1 MWILR
6 QRILPF
12 LDLISLLFTSSSPA
26 AGLVRL
32 TGTGSTRCAGRVEVY
47 HNSIWGT
54 VCDDGWDE
62 NDANVVCRQLGCG
75 ISVSATHAAHFGEGT
90 GEIWL
95 DDVNCSGRERSL
107 TECQHPGF
115 GKHNCRHGEDAV
127 VVCSGPLLRL
137 TGTGSTRCAGRVE
150 VYHNTTWGTVCDDGW
165 DENDANV
172 VCRQLGCGISVS
184 APHAAHFG
192 EGTGEIWL
200 DDVECS
206 GNERS
211 LTECHHSGL
220 GNHDCG
226 HGEDAGVICSGS
238 PVRLTGTGSTRCA
251 GRVEVYHNT
260 TWGTVCDDGW
270 DENDANVVCRQ
281 LGCGISV
288 SAPHA
293 AHFGEGAGHI
303 WLDNVKC
310 TGRER
315 SLTECQHPGF
325 GKHNCGHG
333 EDAGVVCSGPL
344 LRLTGTGS
352 TRCAGR
358 VEVYHNTT
366 WGTVCGDGWD
376 VNDAD
381 VVCRQL
387 DCGRSVSATHAAH
400 FGEGTGEIWLDD
412 VACSGRERSLTE
424 CQHAGLG
431 NHDCGHGEDAGV
443 VCSGSLVRLTGTG
456 STRCAGR
463 VEVYHNSI
471 WGTVC
476 DDEWD
481 VNDADVVCRQ
491 LDCGISVSA
500 PHAADFGEGT
510 GEIWLN
516 KVNCSGRERSLTE
529 CQHPGFGKHNCGHG
543 EDAGVVCSVRQQRP
557 SISLT
562 SPPERLSWSPE
573 GAVVTRGSSF
583 SLSCS
588 INSSYPQ
595 GRFFL
600 LFSGSDIVDTK
611 PAVNNSASFHFPVA
625 GFEHQG
631 DYSCVHELSLSAQSF
646 NSTESEALTVLIELP
661 LLLRVASGS
670 GGTLLLLLLVL
681 LVVCLV
687 RRRTS
692 AKRTF
697 PPDQNQMVLTQRK
710 AYTDDEEDEEDD
722 EVYVNVDGLTKKCV
736 EPVSGDEHG
745 HEEAAPGSNCVK
757 AAESCGC
764 VEEDIEDEE
773 ETSDEENDYENL
785 SFHIDRKSLNLSL

>member
-47 HNSIWGT
+47 HN
-54 VCDDGWDE
+54 
-62 NDANVVCRQLGCG
+62 
-75 ISVSATHAAHFGEGT
+75 
-90 GEIWL
+90 
-95 DDVNCSGRERSL
+95 
-107 TECQHPGF
+107 
-115 GKHNCRHGEDAV
+115 
-127 VVCSGPLLRL
+127 
-137 TGTGSTRCAGRVE
+137 
-150 VYHNTTWGTVCDDGW
+150 TTWGTVCDD
-165 DENDANV
+165 E
-172 VCRQLGCGISVS
+172 
-184 APHAAHFG
+184 
-192 EGTGEIWL
+192 
-200 DDVECS
+200 
-206 GNERS
+206 
-211 LTECHHSGL
+211 
-220 GNHDCG
+220 
-226 HGEDAGVICSGS
+226 
-238 PVRLTGTGSTRCA
+238 
-251 GRVEVYHNT
+251 
-260 TWGTVCDDGW
+260 
-270 DENDANVVCRQ
+270 
-281 LGCGISV
+281 
-288 SAPHA
+288 
-293 AHFGEGAGHI
+293 
-303 WLDNVKC
+303 
-310 TGRER
+310 
-315 SLTECQHPGF
+315 
-325 GKHNCGHG
+325 
-333 EDAGVVCSGPL
+333 
-344 LRLTGTGS
+344 
-352 TRCAGR
+352 
-358 VEVYHNTT
+358 
-366 WGTVCGDGWD
+366 WD

-412 VACSGRERSLTE
+412 VECSGNERSLTE

-431 NHDCGHGEDAGV
+431 NHDCVHGEDAGV
-443 VCSGSLVRLTGTG
+443 VCSDSLVRLTGDGSTRCAGRVEVYISGIWGTVCDDGWDVNDANVVCRQLDCGRSVSAPHVAKFGEGTGEIWLDDVECSGNERSLTDCQHPGFGRHNCGHEEDAGVVCSSSLVRLTGIG

-476 DDEWD
+476 GDEWD
-481 VNDADVVCRQ
+481 ENDANVVCRQ
-491 LDCGISVSA
+491 LDCGRSVSA
-500 PHAADFGEGT
+500 PHAAHFGEGT
-510 GEIWLN
+510 GHIWLDN
-516 KVNCSGRERSLTE
+516 VNCSGRESFLTE

-543 EDAGVVCSVRQQRP
+543 EDAGVVCSVSFPNPSISMEPAGEVSWGDDVHLTCTTIDGLSGGRFFLQNSADSFSMAQSAKSFSTTFVIPKVNFSQSGSYQCRYAKALSMEPFFSPVSNPVTLNITVRQQRP

-697 PPDQNQMVLTQRK
+697 LPDQNQMVLTQRK

-773 ETSDEENDYENL
+773 EMSDEENDYDDLSQACDHAVYIHEHQEDTFQNL
-785 SFHIDRKSLNLSL
+785 